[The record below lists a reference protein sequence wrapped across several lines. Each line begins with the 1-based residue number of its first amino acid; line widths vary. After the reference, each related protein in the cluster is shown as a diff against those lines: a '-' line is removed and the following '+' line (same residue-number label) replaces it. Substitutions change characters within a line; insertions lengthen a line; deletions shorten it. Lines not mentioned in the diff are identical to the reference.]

1 MDNIKFNQT
10 GGFPLDT
17 DILGA
22 MQTSYGLFNQLG
34 SLAGDLTILAGCE
47 EVGNNVSEGIVFI
60 AGEVLPFKGGTKGTT
75 VIAGKRYSVVLH
87 LEKPTNGRTLNELK
101 PSYN

>member
-22 MQTSYGLFNQLG
+22 KAEPREQQ
-34 SLAGDLTILAGCE
+34 
-47 EVGNNVSEGIVFI
+47 
-60 AGEVLPFKGGTKGTT
+60 
-75 VIAGKRYSVVLH
+75 
-87 LEKPTNGRTLNELK
+87 
-101 PSYN
+101 